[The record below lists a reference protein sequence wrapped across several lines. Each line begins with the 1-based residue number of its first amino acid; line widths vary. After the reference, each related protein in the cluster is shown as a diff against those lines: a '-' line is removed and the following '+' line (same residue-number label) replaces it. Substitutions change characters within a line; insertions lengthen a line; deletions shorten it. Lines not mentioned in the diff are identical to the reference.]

1 MVFSRGGIEVNR
13 CCSVDFMI
21 GLRFLNDVNDDLILC
36 FLISTVCW
44 GAKACDI
51 ILRIF

>member
-21 GLRFLNDVNDDLILC
+21 GLRCLVHVDDDLILF
-36 FLISTVCW
+36 FLISIVCC
-44 GAKACDI
+44 GARVRDI